1 MKKLALILLLVCAA
15 SMMAAAQEPNLYVQT
30 LYIEK
35 VYPTSLGYRIDYRVP
50 SSLLLATAYLPL
62 RWFGG
67 PGSIAK
73 IVYQQDRSVPFINVF
88 WLDAEISHVVLYVH
102 RNINHLS
109 WGSLQSTDDL
119 QARFDLERP
128 AFRF

>member
-35 VYPTSLGYRIDYRVP
+35 VYPTTLGYRIDYRLP
-50 SSLLLATAYLPL
+50 SSLLLATAYLPIE
-62 RWFGG
+62 WFGG
-67 PGSIAK
+67 PSSMAR

-88 WLDAEISHVVLYVH
+88 WRDAEISHVVLYVH
-102 RNINHLS
+102 RDFNHLS

-119 QARFDLERP
+119 RARFDLERP
-128 AFRF
+128 TFRF